1 MRTAV
6 IFGCSKGNGS
16 LREQAVGNPESKQVS
31 NQSQTFRLNTM
42 KTINTYILAGTLL
55 LAGAFLAGCS
65 KATDSLQP
73 EAAQKPE
80 AEEEILTPEVPQ
92 GPNEFILK
100 VSSINTKAL
109 ADLGETLGS
118 EWTQGDSVRVYNA
131 TTKQNIEGFLFA
143 EADGTST
150 TFSGTVAGNFNQ
162 GDVLRLYFLSDNY
175 AQQDGTLEGVAS
187 QCDYAVADVEIL
199 EIDPEA
205 KTITTEVAEFVK
217 QQAVV
222 KFNLTNRKY
231 PVENLDVKAFYG
243 FGVLPGSETPFGIL
257 VTPAA
262 ATNELYVAIPYI
274 QDMKITFE
282 ALGADGYYYRL
293 IVPSVTFEDGLYYR
307 RQLNMKRKALVKA
320 PVAKANLSYNGKN
333 QALVDSAHVY
343 WTVNNQ
349 EVILDDDLD
358 YQEQKCVIS
367 YFVKRE
373 VTEGTVPTAPTA
385 DENGWMTT
393 IPTRMNAGTY
403 YVWTKMTGNYD
414 YEDVDVSSEPV
425 PVVIGKGT
433 ATLDASAASG
443 TLTYNGQSQPLLAYA
458 AKLKIGNT
466 DVTGGRDASNTGCTI
481 QYYVSTSDS
490 TPTGGSWS
498 SSYSATNAGTYYIWI
513 KVTGN
518 GDIKDI
524 AQVSKATKAINPKVV
539 TSPTINW
546 TGGPYT
552 YNGSAKQPTVTAVKD
567 GNVTV
572 SSNEYNVGYQNNTN
586 AGTAT
591 IVISDKAG
599 GNYTISGSTPF
610 TINKAAG
617 YISLSRTSV
626 STTSGNSYTVEITSS
641 HGGYISYTTTGETGY
656 YTWSR
661 NGNTFTVNRHINS
674 ESKDMYLKVTCD
686 ATTNYTAATAECRFY

>member
-31 NQSQTFRLNTM
+31 NQTQTFRLNTM

-65 KATDSLQP
+65 KATDSLKP

-80 AEEEILTPEVPQ
+80 AEEESLTPEVPQ

-118 EWTQGDSVRVYNA
+118 EWTQGDSVRVYNV
-131 TTKQNIEGFLFA
+131 TTEEMIEGFLFA

-162 GDVLRLYFLSDNY
+162 GDVLRLLYLSPDNY
-175 AQQDGTLEGVAS
+175 PQQDGTIYKTQDGTLEGVAS

-217 QQAVV
+217 QQSVV
-222 KFNLTNRKY
+222 KFTLTNRKY
-231 PVENLDVKAFYG
+231 PVENLYVKYFRGYYE
-243 FGVLPGSETPFGIL
+243 LPGSSSLFGII
-257 VTPAA
+257 VEPAA
-262 ATNELYVAIPYI
+262 ASNELYVAIPYLK
-274 QDMKITFE
+274 DMKITFE
-282 ALGADGYYYRL
+282 AKGADGYEYRL
-293 IVPSVTFEDGLYYR
+293 IVPEVTFEDGLYYR
-307 RQLNMKRKALVKA
+307 RTLNMKRLAKVKA
-320 PVAKANLSYNGKN
+320 PVAKADLSYNGKN

-343 WTVNNQ
+343 WMVNGH
-349 EVILDDDLD
+349 EVILDEDLD
-358 YQEQKCVIS
+358 RQNKKCVIS

-373 VTEGTVPTAPTA
+373 VTEGTIPTAPTA

-393 IPTRMNAGTY
+393 IPARMNAGTY
-403 YVWTKMTGNYD
+403 YVWTKMAGNYD

-443 TLTYNGQSQPLLAYA
+443 TLTYNGQSQDLLAYA

-518 GDIKDI
+518 GDIEDKT
-524 AQVSKATKAINPKVV
+524 QVLKATKEIKKK
-539 TSPTINW
+539 TQT
-546 TGGPYT
+546 
-552 YNGSAKQPTVTAVKD
+552 
-567 GNVTV
+567 
-572 SSNEYNVGYQNNTN
+572 
-586 AGTAT
+586 
-591 IVISDKAG
+591 
-599 GNYTISGSTPF
+599 
-610 TINKAAG
+610 
-617 YISLSRTSV
+617 ISLSTSSYTFWPKGDTQHPGAYYCDV
-626 STTSGNSYTVEITSS
+626 TVNNCPDDSLISVTVTGTGSSNYSTTYKTNHVWRIQYNAQGGGYSATVTFSLDNDNYETSS
-641 HGGYISYTTTGETGY
+641 A
-656 YTWSR
+656 
-661 NGNTFTVNRHINS
+661 TFICS
-674 ESKDMYLKVTCD
+674 
-686 ATTNYTAATAECRFY
+686 

>member
-1 MRTAV
+1 
-6 IFGCSKGNGS
+6 
-16 LREQAVGNPESKQVS
+16 
-31 NQSQTFRLNTM
+31 M

-100 VSSINTKAL
+100 VRSSIDTKAL

-162 GDVLRLYFLSDNY
+162 GDVLRLLYLSPY
-175 AQQDGTLEGVAS
+175 KYTLQDGTLEGVAS

-199 EIDPEA
+199 EVDPEA

-217 QQAVV
+217 QQSVV
-222 KFNLTNRKY
+222 KFNLTNRKD
-231 PVENLDVKAFYG
+231 PVEDLYVKNFRGYYELLGTASSIT
-243 FGVLPGSETPFGIL
+243 VK
-257 VTPAA
+257 PAA
-262 ATNELYVAIPYI
+262 ATNELYVAIPYLK
-274 QDMKITFE
+274 DMEITFE
-282 ALGADGYYYRL
+282 AEGADGYEYRL

-307 RQLNMKRKALVKA
+307 RTLNMKRKALVKA
-320 PVAKANLSYNGKN
+320 PVAKTNLKYTS
-333 QALVDSAHVY
+333 QPLALVDSAHVV
-343 WTVNNQ
+343 WKVNNQ
-349 EVILDDDLD
+349 EVILDDDKD

-367 YFVKRE
+367 YFVKKE
-373 VTEGTVPTAPTA
+373 VTEGTIPTAPTA
-385 DENGWMTT
+385 TENGWVSS
-393 IPTRMNAGTY
+393 IPTQIHAGTY

-414 YEDVDVSSEPV
+414 YEDVEVSSLAEK
-425 PVVIGKGT
+425 VVIAKAESTDVTIT
-433 ATLDASAASG
+433 ANAASG
-443 TLTYNGQSQPLLAYA
+443 TLTYSGSAQNLLASA
-458 AKLKIGNT
+458 ATLTIGTNN
-466 DVTGGRDASNTGCTI
+466 VTSAKDASNTGCTI
-481 QYYVSTSDS
+481 QYYVSTSDT
-490 TPTGGSWS
+490 TPTGGSWGS
-498 SSYSATNAGTYYIWI
+498 TYTATNAGTYYIWI

-524 AQVSKATKAINPKVV
+524 AQVRKATKAINPKVV

-610 TINKAAG
+610 TIDKAAG
-617 YISLSRTSV
+617 YVSLSRTDV
-626 STTSGNSYTVEITSS
+626 STTSGNSYTVNITSS
-641 HGGYISYTTTGETGY
+641 HGGDITYTTTGETGY

-674 ESKDMYLKVTCD
+674 ESKSMYLKVTCE